1 MGGIDKLIPSFDD
14 AMATLRVLPRNATGQ
29 HLTSYVTWIAGGVP
43 TASAPDGKKSMHV
56 VFVDNGRKAVLNDP
70 ILSQALRC
78 VRCGAMRQ
86 RVPRVPSRGRTPH
99 GLHLHRGHR
108 LILTYLFHGKDRASA
123 RPELRELPGLQERLR
138 GGHRP
143 ARPD

>member
-1 MGGIDKLIPSFDD
+1 
-14 AMATLRVLPRNATGQ
+14 MATLRVLPRNATGQ

-78 VRCGAMRQ
+78 VRCGACANVCPVYRL
-86 RVPRVPSRGRTPH
+86 VG
-99 GLHLHRGHR
+99 GHR
-108 LILTYLFHGKDRASA
+108 MGYIYIGAIGLILTYLFHGKDRAKALVQNCVNCQACKSVCA
-123 RPELRELPGLQERLR
+123 AGIDLP
-138 GGHRP
+138 
-143 ARPD
+143 A